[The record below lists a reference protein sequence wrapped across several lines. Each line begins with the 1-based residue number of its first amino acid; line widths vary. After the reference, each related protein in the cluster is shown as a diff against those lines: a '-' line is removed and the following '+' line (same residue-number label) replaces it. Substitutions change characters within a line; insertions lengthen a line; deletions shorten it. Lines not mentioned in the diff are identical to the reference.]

1 MHEKSLVGYVIA
13 LAEPLELSV
22 MSSNASKRTPDA
34 EAIPKEKEQDMELTR
49 RSFLKGAGAAAG
61 AAAVAG
67 LTGCATNQPNNG
79 NTRTAEETLS
89 ETGARWS
96 WDTKPELP
104 AEEEISE
111 TYDCDVCVV
120 GLGAA
125 GPGAMYYA
133 MKQGLNV
140 VALQKLECMHNG
152 GGGCGVFNTADPEKY
167 GLEGGFDFQTIMQG
181 LVDATCGKTNHA
193 LIRRMVFKSGPAVE
207 WIAANVPGAHLDYIL
222 LSGDHFGTAW
232 SFDDWES
239 TKDGIG
245 AVGDWMCNWAQDNG
259 GTILYETPAT
269 QLIQDDSGAV
279 VGVIAQGKD
288 GSYVRVNTAKG
299 VILCTGDICD
309 NDEMLERWFPEAIG
323 LPHFNS
329 RDGLDGDAVKMG
341 SWVGAAIEQTAANTQ
356 LHLDVAGNAQFK
368 GVPWLNV
375 NNKGE
380 RFMNEGQW
388 FEFVTNAIL
397 HQPNH
402 EAYQIIDSHLLEH
415 IAEYDRAFMPPDTME
430 AVEGMIADG
439 VGFKADTLDD
449 LANQIGI
456 AGDQLKSVVDR
467 FNGFVDAG
475 VDEDFY
481 LNPKYL
487 QYAGIKDAPFYAFHY
502 TNGINCVD
510 AGLIVDDEMR
520 VLDENGDI
528 IPGLYAA
535 GNASGGM
542 FGPDYPARYLGF
554 SVGRSVTGGMVAV
567 QSILGTVEE
576 DF

>member
-1 MHEKSLVGYVIA
+1 
-13 LAEPLELSV
+13 
-22 MSSNASKRTPDA
+22 
-34 EAIPKEKEQDMELTR
+34 MELTR
-49 RSFLKGAGAAAG
+49 RNFLKGASMAAG
-61 AAAVAG
+61 AAAAAG
-67 LTGCATNQPNNG
+67 LAGCAASTPDKTTEAASPQG
-79 NTRTAEETLS
+79 AMA
-89 ETGARWS
+89 ETGTRWS
-96 WDTKPELP
+96 WDAKPELP
-104 AEEEISE
+104 ADDQISA

-133 MKQGLNV
+133 MQKGLNV

-152 GGGCGVFNTADPEKY
+152 GGGCGVFNTTDPEKY
-167 GLEGGFDFQTIMQG
+167 GLTNGFDYQAIMQG

-207 WIAANVPGAHLDYIL
+207 WIADNVPVANLDYVL

-232 SFDDWES
+232 SFDGWES
-239 TKDGIG
+239 TKTGIG
-245 AVGDWMCNWAQDNG
+245 AVGDWMCNWAEENG

-269 QLIQDDSGAV
+269 QLIQDESGAV
-279 VGVIAQGKD
+279 TGVLGQTSD
-288 GSYVRVNTAKG
+288 GSLVRVNATKG

-309 NDEMLERWFPEAIG
+309 NEEMLERWFPEAIG
-323 LPHFNS
+323 LPHFNA
-329 RDGLDGDAVKMG
+329 RNGLDGDAVKMG
-341 SWVGAAIEQTAANTQ
+341 SWVGAAYEQTAANAQ

-375 NNKGE
+375 NNQGE

-388 FEFVTNAIL
+388 FEFVTNSIL
-397 HQPNH
+397 HQPDH

-415 IAEYDRAFMPPDTME
+415 IAEYDRAFMPPDNME

-439 VGFKADTLDD
+439 SGFKADTLEE
-449 LANQIGI
+449 LASQIGI
-456 AGDQLKSVVDR
+456 DGAKLKETVDR
-467 FNGFVDAG
+467 FNRFVDNG
-475 VDEDFY
+475 LDEDFY
-481 LNPKYL
+481 LDPKYL
-487 QYAGIKDAPFYAFHY
+487 KCAGIKDAPFYAFHY

-510 AGLIVDDEMR
+510 IGLLVDDQMR
-520 VLDENGDI
+520 VLDEDGEI

-542 FGPDYPARYLGF
+542 FGPDYPARFLGF
-554 SVGRSVTGGMVAV
+554 SVGRAVTGGMVAV

>member
-1 MHEKSLVGYVIA
+1 
-13 LAEPLELSV
+13 
-22 MSSNASKRTPDA
+22 
-34 EAIPKEKEQDMELTR
+34 MELTR
-49 RSFLKGAGAAAG
+49 RSFLKGAGAAVG

-67 LTGCATNQPNNG
+67 LAGCAAAPTSVASS
-79 NTRTAEETLS
+79 TSEIAEAMAQ
-89 ETGARWS
+89 TGPRWS
-96 WDTKPELP
+96 WDTKPSLP
-104 AEEEISE
+104 TEDEIAE

-133 MKQGLNV
+133 MQKGLSV

-152 GGGCGVFNTADPEKY
+152 GGGCGVFNTTDPEKY
-167 GLEGGFDFQTIMQG
+167 GLADGFDYQTIMQG

-207 WIAANVPGAHLDYIL
+207 WIAANVPVANLDYVL
-222 LSGDHFGTAW
+222 LSGDHFGTVW
-232 SFDDWES
+232 NFDGWES
-239 TKDGIG
+239 TKSGIG
-245 AVGDWMCNWAQDNG
+245 AVGEWMCHWAQDNG

-279 VGVIAQGKD
+279 IGVIAQSQD
-288 GSYVRVNTAKG
+288 GSLVRVNTARG

-309 NDEMLERWFPEAIG
+309 NEEMLERWFPDAIG
-323 LPHFNS
+323 LPHFNA
-329 RDGLDGDAVKMG
+329 RNGLDGDAVKMG
-341 SWVGAAIEQTAANTQ
+341 SWVGAACESVASNAQ

-375 NNKGE
+375 NNRGV

-388 FEFVTNAIL
+388 FEFVTNCIL
-397 HQPNH
+397 QQPNH
-402 EAYQIIDSHLLEH
+402 EAFQIIDSHLLEH
-415 IAEYDRAFMPPDTME
+415 IAEYDRAFMPPDNME
-430 AVEGMIADG
+430 AVESMIADG
-439 VGFKADTLDD
+439 SGFKADTLEE
-449 LANQIGI
+449 LAHQIGI
-456 AGDQLKSVVDR
+456 DEAALKETVER
-467 FNGFVDAG
+467 FNGFVAKG
-475 VDEDFY
+475 IDEDFY
-481 LNPKYL
+481 LEPRYL
-487 QYAGIKDAPFYAFHY
+487 QHAGIKDAPFYAFHY

-510 AGLIVDDEMR
+510 AGLIIDDEMR
-520 VLDENGDI
+520 VLDESGEI

-554 SVGRSVTGGMVAV
+554 SVGRAVTGGMVAV

>member
-1 MHEKSLVGYVIA
+1 
-13 LAEPLELSV
+13 
-22 MSSNASKRTPDA
+22 
-34 EAIPKEKEQDMELTR
+34 MELTR
-49 RSFLKGAGAAAG
+49 RNFLKGAGVAAS

-67 LTGCATNQPNNG
+67 LAGCAGTP
-79 NTRTAEETLS
+79 RETGEAADATPGMP

-96 WDTKPELP
+96 WDAKPELP
-104 AEEEISE
+104 ADDQISA

-152 GGGCGVFNTADPEKY
+152 GGGCGVFNTTDPEKY
-167 GLEGGFDFQTIMQG
+167 GLAGGFDYQTIMQG

-207 WIAANVPGAHLDYIL
+207 WIAENVPGAHLDYVL

-239 TKDGIG
+239 TKTGIG
-245 AVGDWMCNWAQDNG
+245 AVGDWMCSWAQDNG

-269 QLIQDDSGAV
+269 QLVQDESGAV
-279 VGVIAQGKD
+279 VGVIGQTAD
-288 GSYVRVNTAKG
+288 GSFVRVNTAKG

-323 LPHFNS
+323 LPHFNA
-329 RDGLDGDAVKMG
+329 RNGLDGDAVKMG
-341 SWVGAAIEQTAANTQ
+341 TWVGADIEQTAANAQ
-356 LHLDVAGNAQFK
+356 LHLDVPGNAQFK
-368 GVPWLNV
+368 GVPWLTV
-375 NNKGE
+375 NNRGE

-397 HQPNH
+397 NQPDH

-415 IAEYDRAFMPPDTME
+415 IAEYDRAFMPPNTME
-430 AVEGMIADG
+430 AVESMLADG
-439 VGFKADTLDD
+439 SGFKADTIEALAEQIDLDG
-449 LANQIGI
+449 A
-456 AGDQLKSVVDR
+456 QLTAVVDR
-467 FNGFVDAG
+467 FNGFVAAG
-475 VDEDFY
+475 LDEDFY
-481 LNPKYL
+481 LDPKYL
-487 QYAGIKDAPFYAFHY
+487 KCAGINDGPFYAFHY

-510 AGLIVDDEMR
+510 AGLIVDDQMR
-520 VLDENGDI
+520 VLNEEGDI
-528 IPGLYAA
+528 IEGLYAA

-554 SVGRSVTGGMVAV
+554 SVGRAVTGGMVAV

>member
-1 MHEKSLVGYVIA
+1 M
-13 LAEPLELSV
+13 
-22 MSSNASKRTPDA
+22 D
-34 EAIPKEKEQDMELTR
+34 LTR
-49 RSFLKGAGAAAG
+49 RNFLKGAGMAAG

-67 LTGCATNQPNNG
+67 LAGCAPEAQP
-79 NTRTAEETLS
+79 TTSDVETPTELS
-89 ETGARWS
+89 STSDVRWS
-96 WDTKPELP
+96 WDAAPELP
-104 AEEEISE
+104 ADDQISE
-111 TYDCDVCVV
+111 TYDCDICVV

-125 GPGAMYYA
+125 GPGALYYA
-133 MKQGLNV
+133 MKNGKKV
-140 VALQKLECMHNG
+140 VALQKLETMHNG
-152 GGGCGVFNTADPEKY
+152 GGGCGVFNTSDPEKY
-167 GLEGGFDFQTIMQG
+167 GLPEGYDFQTIMQG

-207 WIAANVPGAHLDYIL
+207 WLRDNIPGANLDYVL

-232 SFDDWES
+232 AIDGWES

-245 AVGDWMCNWAQDNG
+245 IVGDWICNWAQENG

-269 QLIQDDSGAV
+269 QLIKDDSGAV
-279 VGVIAQGKD
+279 TGVIGQTAD
-288 GSYVRVNTAKG
+288 GSYVRVNTTDG

-309 NDEMLERWFPEAIG
+309 NEEMLERWFPEAIG
-323 LPHFNS
+323 LPHFNA

-341 SWVGAAIEQTAANTQ
+341 TWVGAAIEPVAANCQ

-368 GVPWLNV
+368 GVPWLTV

-388 FEFVTNAIL
+388 FEFVTNSIL

-402 EAYQIIDSHLLEH
+402 ECYQIIDSHLLEG
-415 IAEYDRAFMPPDTME
+415 IPAYNRAFMPPDNME
-430 AVEGMIADG
+430 SVEGMVAEG
-439 VGFKADTLDD
+439 TGFKADSIEE
-449 LANQIGI
+449 LAQQIGI
-456 AGDQLKSVVDR
+456 DPSQLKAVVDR
-467 FNGFVDAG
+467 FNGFVDQGA
-475 VDEDFY
+475 DEDYFLDPEY
-481 LNPKYL
+481 LK
-487 QYAGIKDAPFYAFHY
+487 YAGIKEGPFYAFHY

-510 AGLIVDDEMR
+510 AGLLVDDQMR
-520 VLDENGDI
+520 VLAEDGQV
-528 IPGLYAA
+528 IPGLWAA

-567 QSILGTVEE
+567 QSILGTVDE